1 MSKTFLITS
10 ASGSQGGSTAR
21 ELLKQG
27 HKIHALVRDSSSAAA
42 ITLQTQGAILFT
54 GGFNDLLSIAAAIE
68 GVDGVF
74 LNTFPDFM
82 DPDGEV
88 RQAQNIVDAAKAAK
102 TVKTIVVSTVH
113 KAAELAE
120 LTALKPE
127 YPFLK
132 YYYARKAGV
141 ERVVTEAGFEN
152 WTVLRP
158 DCGCCARIFFRIL
171 LDCFMFLPRQDVPR
185 VLRDDLDR
193 ALADFPVT

>member
-1 MSKTFLITS
+1 MAKTILITS
-10 ASGSQGGSTAR
+10 ASGFQGGSTAR

-42 ITLQTQGAILFT
+42 IALHTQGAILFK
-54 GGFNDLLSIAAAIE
+54 GEFNDLQSIAAAIE

-74 LNTFPDFM
+74 LNTFPDFK

-88 RQAQNIVDAAKAAK
+88 RQAQNIVAAAKAAK
-102 TVKTIVVSTVH
+102 TVKTVVVSTVY
-113 KAAELAE
+113 KAAESAE
-120 LTALKPE
+120 FTAPKPE

-141 ERVVTEAGFEN
+141 ERVVKEAGFEN

-158 DCGCCARIFFRIL
+158 DCRRCGIISFVP
-171 LDCFMFLPRQDVPR
+171 FLI
-185 VLRDDLDR
+185 VLFIPDERLS
-193 ALADFPVT
+193 TQS

>member
-27 HKIHALVRDSSSAAA
+27 HKIHALVRDSSSVAA
-42 ITLQTQGAILFT
+42 IALQTHGAILFN
-54 GGFNDLLSIAAAIE
+54 GDFNDAPSIAAAIE

-74 LNTFPDFM
+74 LNTFPDFK

-102 TVKTIVVSTVH
+102 TVKTVVVSTVH
-113 KAAELAE
+113 KAAESAE
-120 LTALKPE
+120 LTAPKPE

-141 ERVVTEAGFEN
+141 ERVVMEAGFEN

-158 DCGCCARIFFRIL
+158 DCGCWARIFFHTF
-171 LDCFMFLPRQDVPR
+171 LDGFMFLPRDEVPR
-185 VLRDDLDR
+185 VLRQSR
-193 ALADFPVT
+193 SSTC

>member
-42 ITLQTQGAILFT
+42 IALQTHGAILFK
-54 GGFNDLLSIAAAIE
+54 GDFNDAPSIAAAIE

-74 LNTFPDFM
+74 LNTFPDFK

-88 RQAQNIVDAAKAAK
+88 RQAQNIVNAAKATK
-102 TVKTIVVSTVH
+102 TVKTVVVSTVH
-113 KAAELAE
+113 KAAESAE
-120 LTALKPE
+120 LTAPKPE

-141 ERVVTEAGFEN
+141 ERVVMEAGFEN

-158 DCGCCARIFFRIL
+158 DCGCWARIFFHIL
-171 LDCFMFLPRQDVPR
+171 LDYFMFLPRDDVPR
-185 VLRDDLDR
+185 VLRQSR
-193 ALADFPVT
+193 SSTC